1 MAAAAGEIGMRRA
14 THRLKGL
21 GIAALVA
28 LRATVPACAAI
39 NTPAEQANKKMVL
52 AFYAALNEADATHSM
67 QKRIRGIA
75 ETYLRPDYIQ
85 HSEAFA
91 NAPGPGTAREK
102 LIRIFQTMPAMPDS
116 ISPPTTVAVMAE
128 ADRVILVTARDM
140 PDPATG
146 APKKSFTWN
155 MFRVENGKLAE
166 HWDCSPNMGGPP
178 PGAGGPSSVSP
189 GRPQPGADAA
199 RK

>member
-1 MAAAAGEIGMRRA
+1 MRRV

-21 GIAALVA
+21 GVAALGA
-28 LRATVPACAAI
+28 LLVTGPAAAAS

-75 ETYLRPDYIQ
+75 ETYLSPDYIQ
-85 HSEAFA
+85 HAEAFA
-91 NAPGPGTAREK
+91 NAAGPGTPRDK
-102 LIRIFQTMPAMPDS
+102 LIRLFQTMPPMPAS

-146 APKKSFTWN
+146 ATKTSLTWN
-155 MFRVENGKLAE
+155 MFRVANGKLAE

-178 PGAGGPSSVSP
+178 PPAGGTSSAGAV
-189 GRPQPGADAA
+189 RPQPDAA

>member
-1 MAAAAGEIGMRRA
+1 MRRV
-14 THRLKGL
+14 THRPRWL
-21 GIAALVA
+21 GIAALGA
-28 LRATVPACAAI
+28 LLATGPAALAS
-39 NTPAEQANKKMVL
+39 NTPAEQANKKLVL

-75 ETYLRPDYIQ
+75 ETYLSPDYIQ
-85 HSEAFA
+85 HAEAFA
-91 NAPGPGTAREK
+91 NAPGPGTPRDK
-102 LIRIFQTMPAMPDS
+102 LIRLFQTMPAMPAS
-116 ISPPTTVAVMAE
+116 LSPPTTVAVMAE

-146 APKKSFTWN
+146 APKKTLTWN

-166 HWDCSPNMGGPP
+166 HWDCSPNMSGPS
-178 PGAGGPSSVSP
+178 PGAVAPTSVSP

>member
-1 MAAAAGEIGMRRA
+1 MRRS
-14 THRLKGL
+14 TDVLKGL
-21 GIAALVA
+21 GIAALWA
-28 LRATVPACAAI
+28 LLATAPAAAAM

-67 QKRIRGIA
+67 HARIRGIA
-75 ETYLRPDYIQ
+75 ETYLSPDYIQ
-85 HSEAFA
+85 HAEVFA
-91 NAPGPGTAREK
+91 KLPGPGTARDK
-102 LIRIFQTMPAMPDS
+102 LIRLFQTMPAMPAS

-140 PDPATG
+140 TDPATG
-146 APKKSFTWN
+146 VAKTSLTWN

-166 HWDCSPNMGGPP
+166 HWDCSPERGGPP
-178 PGAGGPSSVSP
+178 PRAGGPLSVSSGQP
-189 GRPQPGADAA
+189 TPGAVAP